1 MSNPTDSGSPLF
13 GNQDEV
19 TSEHNQVAQQS
30 GHQNVLLEIAK
41 ALKSLRY
48 GTIVLT
54 VHEGEVVE
62 LSKTVRL
69 RTRAKFKS

>member
-1 MSNPTDSGSPLF
+1 MSNPTNSGSPLF

-19 TSEHNQVAQQS
+19 TSEQSQVAQQS

-69 RTRAKFKS
+69 RTKAKSKS